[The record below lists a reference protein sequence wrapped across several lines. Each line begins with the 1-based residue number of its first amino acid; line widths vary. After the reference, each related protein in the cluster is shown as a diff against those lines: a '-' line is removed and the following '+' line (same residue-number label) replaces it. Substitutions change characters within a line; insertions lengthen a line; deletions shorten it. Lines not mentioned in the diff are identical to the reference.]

1 LESDASNT
9 ITVIVATAPLVTITN
24 PTNNSTVSGTV
35 NITGTVY
42 SASNYSRMLY
52 VYNSSGQ
59 AVASQY
65 QFSVPNSTTTMS
77 YSWDT
82 TQVPN
87 DIYTLN
93 LSARDSQGNKDANST
108 SIVKVTVQN

>member
-1 LESDASNT
+1 
-9 ITVIVATAPLVTITN
+9 
-24 PTNNSTVSGTV
+24 
-35 NITGTVY
+35 
-42 SASNYSRMLY
+42 MLY
-52 VYNSSGQ
+52 VFNATGQ

-65 QFSVPNSTTTMS
+65 QFSVPNSTTTMN
-77 YSWDT
+77 YNWDT

-87 DIYTLN
+87 GVYTIN